1 MASFWRSR
9 HCNLK
14 NGNHLLT
21 LIHNNHTMKMDEKK
35 RLAFK
40 MKLKPGCEE
49 EYRRRHAALWPEMRD
64 VLKKSK
70 VGNYSIFY
78 DPDTMTLFAYQE
90 AEEDTSSQDL
100 GADPIVR
107 KWWHYMSDIME
118 VNEDESPVSI
128 SLRQLFFME

>member
-1 MASFWRSR
+1 
-9 HCNLK
+9 
-14 NGNHLLT
+14 
-21 LIHNNHTMKMDEKK
+21 MDEKK

-49 EYRRRHAALWPEMRD
+49 EYRRRHAALWTEMRD

-90 AEEDTSSQDL
+90 AEDDSSSQDL

-118 VNEDESPVSI
+118 VNEDESPVSV